1 MMRYAEVAVDA
12 PVSPARTF
20 SYSIPDRFRLQPG
33 QLVWVPFGRRIL
45 QGVVIELAPVP
56 RVEVTK
62 DILQAVEPSPLL
74 DATALTLAQ
83 WLSRYYLCSLFDAV
97 ALFLPP
103 GFKAQ
108 VRSQILP
115 IPVDAANLEKLKSPA
130 REALETL
137 AGRQRLTEA
146 EFAKLLGKRSGP
158 EVNRLAQ
165 RGFIHRRVD
174 LPRPRTFRYVS
185 QLFPASPQ
193 DDLGHWPE
201 APDKLPARQ
210 EKLLQ
215 AVREQAGSYS
225 TAQANKEFGS
235 GVGNALVE
243 KGLLGLEWVRQE
255 GSPLSSA
262 ASNRAARSDTSGQP
276 DDPDSLLPGAPAANA
291 AEPPLT
297 LFPMQADALA
307 RIAETLDDPARQPRT
322 FLLHGVTGSG
332 KTEVY
337 LQAIQRV
344 VEQGKQA
351 IFLVPEI
358 ALTPQTVQRVNA
370 RFPGR
375 AAVLHSGLSERQRFD
390 QWWKIRDG
398 DYDVVVGPRSAL
410 FAPTPNLGL
419 IVIDEE
425 HEWTYKQVEAQPFY
439 HARTAALE
447 LARLTG
453 AGVIL
458 GSATPDVESYYHA
471 RRGRYRLLELP
482 YRIRQAAPP
491 PARDK
496 QEGDNNAQDHR
507 GEFDELTEPAHGEF
521 DELTGLAHGELGE
534 FTEPTHGEP
543 VEPPLS
549 LVKEVKER
557 NPHPSPLPGDEWQW
571 PASADAEGLA
581 PVEVCDM
588 RQELRQ
594 GNRSIFSRSLAQAL
608 TRCIE
613 RKQQAIL
620 FLNRRGSAPIVQCR
634 DCGYV
639 VTCSGCAVSLTY
651 HSTEARLRCHRCNRR
666 SRSPRQCRQCGG
678 SHIRQLG
685 IGTQRVVDEV
695 KALLPEAQVERWD
708 ADSVRTGPGTEET
721 MRRLA
726 AGETQVLVGT
736 QMVAKGLDVPNVTL
750 VGVVLA
756 DVGIHLPDFR
766 AGERAFGLLCQVA
779 GRAGRG
785 AEPGRVII
793 QTYNPDHYAVAAA
806 ARQDYADL
814 FRTEIA
820 ARHQQGNPPFNRLV
834 HLLYQDLNPTACQQ
848 QAITTARQFR
858 QRIRAQ
864 GLTDVQVIGP
874 APGVPE
880 RVRGQYRWRLILR
893 GRNLHRFLEGTD
905 LSSRGLTIDVD
916 PVHLL

>member
-12 PVSPARTF
+12 PVNHSRTF
-20 SYSIPDRFRLQPG
+20 SYSIPDRFRIQPG

-45 QGVVIELAPVP
+45 QGVVIELTPTP
-56 RVEVTK
+56 QVELTK
-62 DILQAVEPSPLL
+62 NILQPVEPAPLL

-83 WLSRYYLCSLFDAV
+83 WISRYYLCSLFDAV

-108 VRSQILP
+108 VHSQILP
-115 IPVDAANLEKLKSPA
+115 LPITDAELEGLKPPA
-130 REALETL
+130 QEALKALAEHRRLSET
-137 AGRQRLTEA
+137 
-146 EFAKLLGKRSGP
+146 EFAKLLGRYGSR
-158 EVNRLAQ
+158 EVNRLAE
-165 RGFIHRRVD
+165 RGLIHRRVD
-174 LPRPRTFRYVS
+174 IPRPLRFQYVS
-185 QLFPASPQ
+185 QLFPAGERDAAGQ
-193 DDLGHWPE
+193 WPT
-201 APDKLPARQ
+201 AGKLPPRQ
-210 EKLLQ
+210 ERLLQ
-215 AVREQAGSYS
+215 AVREQEGGYS
-225 TAQANKEFGS
+225 TTQANQEFGANA
-235 GVGNALVE
+235 GNALVE
-243 KGLLGLEWVRQE
+243 KGQLALEWVRQE
-255 GSPLSSA
+255 STVVA
-262 ASNRAARSDTSGQP
+262 APGTAGELAGELNEFEGSDTA
-276 DDPDSLLPGAPAANA
+276 DAANTKP
-291 AEPPLT
+291 EPSPSLT
-297 LFPMQADALA
+297 LTPTPAQADALA
-307 RIAETLDDPARQPRT
+307 RIVETLDNPDQQPRT

-337 LQAIQRV
+337 LNAIRSV
-344 VEQGKQA
+344 VEQGRQA

-358 ALTPQTVQRVNA
+358 SLTPQTVQRVNA

-375 AAVLHSGLSERQRFD
+375 VAVLHSGLTDRQKFD

-410 FAPTPNLGL
+410 FAPATNLGL

-425 HEWTYKQVEAQPFY
+425 HEWTYKQVESQPYY

-471 RRGRYRLLELP
+471 QRGRYRLLELP
-482 YRIRQAAPP
+482 HRIRPGNGSGNDNDDNSTDADGSDTGGNTNGNTGGNLDGVAADGLN
-491 PARDK
+491 RD
-496 QEGDNNAQDHR
+496 
-507 GEFDELTEPAHGEF
+507 
-521 DELTGLAHGELGE
+521 GLA
-534 FTEPTHGEP
+534 
-543 VEPPLS
+543 
-549 LVKEVKER
+549 
-557 NPHPSPLPGDEWQW
+557 Q
-571 PASADAEGLA
+571 
-581 PVEVCDM
+581 VEVCDM
-588 RQELRQ
+588 RQELRE
-594 GNRSIFSRSLAQAL
+594 GNRSIFSRSLSQAL
-608 TRCIE
+608 VRCIE
-613 RKQQAIL
+613 QGRQAIL

-639 VTCSGCAVSLTY
+639 VTCPSCAVSLTY
-651 HSTEARLRCHRCNRR
+651 HSADARLRCHRCNRR
-666 SRSPRQCRQCGG
+666 SRPPLQCRQCKGRR
-678 SHIRQLG
+678 IRQLG

-695 KALLPEAQVERWD
+695 KALLPGVRVERWD
-708 ADSVRTGPGTEET
+708 SDSARAGPGPEET

-726 AGETQVLVGT
+726 SGETQVLVGT

-785 AEPGRVII
+785 ADPGRVII

-806 ARQDYADL
+806 ADQDYAAL

-820 ARHQQGNPPFNRLV
+820 ARHRQGNPPFNRLI
-834 HLLYQDLNPTACQQ
+834 HLLCRATNQTACQQ
-848 QAITTARQFR
+848 QATAIARLLR
-858 QRIRAQ
+858 ERIQAG

-874 APGVPE
+874 APGIPE
-880 RVRGQYRWRLILR
+880 RVRGRYRWHVILR

-905 LSSRGLTIDVD
+905 LASRDVTIDVD
-916 PVHLL
+916 PVHLI